1 MKKTLNQTGKES
13 KTISRDEIYSCF
25 CTKLNETFKSK
36 GFIKM
41 CINSFCGSP
50 VYVIFSLFFLTITT
64 IAAIVT
70 LSLLNTQTSVA
81 KINRSYFMNCSLN
94 SDCDNLKGLQCSSQN
109 SLCNCPAVKTKGY
122 CDCSVGYYWSGV
134 ECKRLMQYLDVGC
147 AANYMC
153 DNTKYLQCLNKTCK
167 CDPLKIFDRSL
178 QTCRYNYIGCFSDS
192 TSLIYS
198 ITSLYRMIYFIDIC
212 INGCKYKNIPYSGIF
227 TSGFKSYCYCL
238 NSYTTTSP
246 QVLCDQNCYGKS
258 GESNPCGSTWG
269 SYRAIYS
276 NNGY

>member
-1 MKKTLNQTGKES
+1 MPLNNSSISEIDIDDHGQSFQQTKSIEKEPMKKTLNQTGKES

-109 SLCNCPAVKTKGY
+109 VI
-122 CDCSVGYYWSGV
+122 V
-134 ECKRLMQYLDVGC
+134 Q
-147 AANYMC
+147 
-153 DNTKYLQCLNKTCK
+153 Q
-167 CDPLKIFDRSL
+167 LKQR
-178 QTCRYNYIGCFSDS
+178 
-192 TSLIYS
+192 
-198 ITSLYRMIYFIDIC
+198 DIV
-212 INGCKYKNIPYSGIF
+212 I
-227 TSGFKSYCYCL
+227 
-238 NSYTTTSP
+238 
-246 QVLCDQNCYGKS
+246 VV
-258 GESNPCGSTWG
+258 
-269 SYRAIYS
+269 
-276 NNGY
+276 